1 MPTESVKH
9 NRCYKQGH
17 DSQYYRKIQ
26 RSQGS
31 LLSKKKK
38 NSGNISMKNNGK
50 DIPSLASIAKN
61 NDKKINLIQHVGD
74 NCCAV

>member
-1 MPTESVKH
+1 MIRNTIEKFKGHREV
-9 NRCYKQGH
+9 CY
-17 DSQYYRKIQ
+17 R
-26 RSQGS
+26 
-31 LLSKKKK
+31 KKK